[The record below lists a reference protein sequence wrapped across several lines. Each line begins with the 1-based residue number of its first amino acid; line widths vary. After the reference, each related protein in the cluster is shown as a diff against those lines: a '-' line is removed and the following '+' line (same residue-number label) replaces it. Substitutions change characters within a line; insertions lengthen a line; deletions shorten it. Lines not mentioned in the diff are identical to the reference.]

1 VRPSQLARR
10 SLDRDGFGS
19 FWQTAKERAGIGRE
33 LHFHDLRGTATTM
46 FATAGYRD
54 LQIEGEG
61 ARIRRKDVNA
71 RNMAKGLQALLEGE
85 TRHAISAVAG

>member
-1 VRPSQLARR
+1 
-10 SLDRDGFGS
+10 
-19 FWQTAKERAGIGRE
+19 
-33 LHFHDLRGTATTM
+33 M